1 MEQYWQNALNFE
13 FLRLL
18 FCFQILTM
26 AAEHKEQYI
35 FLVDDEPIQNEML
48 KDHISSNFD
57 YKLKT
62 YDNGEDAIR
71 DMNLKP
77 AIVVLD
83 FHLNTHIPNAQNGVE
98 VLKKIK
104 ELNPHTE
111 VIMLSGQDKIDVAID
126 SMKYGAYD
134 YVIKGE
140 TAFSRIENILNNIIE
155 LHSLKAANVTYRRIL
170 SLLGVAIVVIVL
182 VSIFLVV
189 KFRSYG

>member
-1 MEQYWQNALNFE
+1 MADQSTQYV
-13 FLRLL
+13 
-18 FCFQILTM
+18 
-26 AAEHKEQYI
+26 

-48 KDHISSNFD
+48 KDHISSKFE

-83 FHLNTHIPNAQNGVE
+83 FHLNASQPNAQNGVE
-98 VLKKIK
+98 VLKKMK
-104 ELNPHTE
+104 ELSPHTE

-126 SMKYGAYD
+126 SMKHGAYD

-140 TAFSRIENILNNIIE
+140 TAFSRMENILNNIIE
-155 LHSLKAANVTYRRIL
+155 LHSYKQSTGTYKKIIGFL
-170 SLLGVAIVVIVL
+170 CALLALAII
-182 VSIFLVV
+182 VSIYMV
-189 KFRSYG
+189 KELK